1 VCDPRSSSTSCLTSF
16 LPTSASTSCLHW
28 QASSSS
34 FQHTPPPFDKPR
46 PPALLVTHRRSTPG
60 WRLGTENIKYKP
72 WISLPPPSRQSK
84 PNIHHQAPSPLSSLI
99 HGPVRRHPPSSLLHR
114 RRSIQ
119 SRIRVS
125 IRYGLLQSEG
135 EGGRRLDGSH
145 ENFLITKASKEF
157 ILFPGQMLGDHRIN

>member
-60 WRLGTENIKYKP
+60 WRLGTKNMRYKP
-72 WISLPPPSRQSK
+72 WISSLPPPSRQSK

-99 HGPVRRHPPSSLLHR
+99 HGPVRRHHPASATASLIRHHLFSTAAASSRAESEFPSDMAFSNLKGKG
-114 RRSIQ
+114 
-119 SRIRVS
+119 VA
-125 IRYGLLQSEG
+125 GLTD
-135 EGGRRLDGSH
+135 R
-145 ENFLITKASKEF
+145 TKTF
-157 ILFPGQMLGDHRIN
+157 